1 MRERIRRWLFPG
13 LTLVFSVAVALFWVA
28 LRVNY
33 SGISKF
39 LGADTNQSFLIMNLP
54 LMVCAAAWVGV
65 GLALMGMARWPRR
78 KWHTVAALILELV
91 LALGAL
97 VVIHFGAKDY
107 LRFILVHYYR
117 SLAAAGCIGLFALVL
132 YFPVRGRARLLK
144 GIVMAAVVLI
154 AVVLGYGLR
163 RCDFSCGPV
172 VYAVE
177 DQYQIVFSTS
187 DNAVA
192 WVEIGGER
200 YYDLYAGSM
209 RSADRVHKVEVPQKI
224 LDAAGGYTV
233 CAQQMIYRGPF
244 GGYKGETIS
253 QSRDFRGADASDG
266 LTYYALSD
274 VHEAVGAAAAAC
286 GEDADFIVLI
296 GDLVSMVETEAD
308 ANLANDLAYAITG
321 GEIPVIYARGN
332 HEIKGEQAENLYK
345 YVGSRN
351 QSFAYWV
358 TLSDQVFGVVL
369 DMGEDHED
377 DWWEYYGTAQFDLY
391 RAEQTR
397 MLEELLAEGDY
408 AQYPYRMAICH
419 IPIVH
424 VNKHGYFEQT
434 KVTWTKL
441 LNEMGADISLSGH
454 EHELWPLLPG
464 QYVPGQTLTYSL
476 DYIGDAGKIE
486 GGCLT
491 DFGFPSFLVGRR
503 SLQQRGGTQK
513 NGNSQYTCLRVE
525 ADLAG
530 GTQTVR
536 YVNSNGEIL
545 TVVPPFEGC
554 SGSFQT
560 ITMEL
565 VPK

>member
-1 MRERIRRWLFPG
+1 MREKCGRWLFPG
-13 LTLVFSVAVALFWVA
+13 LTLVFSVAVSLFWVA

-65 GLALMGMARWPRR
+65 GLALLGMLRWPRMR
-78 KWHTVAALILELV
+78 WHAVTALVMEII

-107 LRFILVHYYR
+107 LRFILVHYYK
-117 SLAAAGCIGLFALVL
+117 SLAVAGGIGLFALAL

-144 GIVMAAVVLI
+144 GLLMAAVI
-154 AVVLGYGLR
+154 FGAVVLGYGLR

-187 DNAVA
+187 DNAVS

-209 RSADRVHKVEVPQKI
+209 RSADRVHKVEVPQKV
-224 LDAAGGYTV
+224 LDSARGYTV
-233 CAQQMIYRGPF
+233 CAQQMLYRGPF
-244 GGYKGETIS
+244 GGYKGDTIS
-253 QSRDFRGADASDG
+253 QSYDFRGVDASDG
-266 LTYYALSD
+266 LQYYALSD

-286 GEDADFIVLI
+286 GEDADFVVLI
-296 GDLVSMVETEAD
+296 GDLISMVETEED
-308 ANLANDLAYAITG
+308 ARLASELAHSITG

-351 QSFAYWV
+351 QGFAYWV

-397 MLEELLAEGDY
+397 MLEQLLAAGDY
-408 AQYPYRMAICH
+408 KSYPYRMAICH

-464 QYVPGQTLTYSL
+464 QYVPGQTLTYAF
-476 DYIGDAGKIE
+476 DYIGDSGKVE
-486 GGCLT
+486 GGYLT
-491 DFGFPSFLVGRR
+491 DFRFPSFLVGRR
-503 SLQQRGGTQK
+503 SLSQQGGTQK

-530 GTQTVR
+530 GIQNAR
-536 YVNSNGEIL
+536 YVNSEGQTL
-545 TVVPPFEGC
+545 TVVDPFEGRI
-554 SGSFQT
+554 GRYET
-560 ITMEL
+560 IVTEL
-565 VPK
+565 IP

>member
-1 MRERIRRWLFPG
+1 MREKCRRWLFPG
-13 LTLVFSVAVALFWVA
+13 LNLVFSVAVALFWVA

-65 GLALMGMARWPRR
+65 GLALAGMLRWPRR
-78 KWHTVAALILELV
+78 KWHAVTALVIEIV
-91 LALGAL
+91 MALGAL
-97 VVIHFGAKDY
+97 VVIYFGARDY
-107 LRFILVHYYR
+107 LRFILVHYYK
-117 SLAAAGCIGLFALVL
+117 SLAVAGCIGLFALTL
-132 YFPVRGRARLLK
+132 YFPVRGRARLGK
-144 GIVMAAVVLI
+144 GLLLAAVVLG

-187 DNAVA
+187 DNAVV

-209 RSADRVHKVEVPQKI
+209 RSADRVHKVEVPQKT
-224 LDAAGGYTV
+224 LDAAGGYTI

-253 QSRDFRGADASDG
+253 ESFDFRGVDASDG
-266 LTYYALSD
+266 LVYYALSD
-274 VHEAVGAAAAAC
+274 VHEAVEAAAAAAS
-286 GEDADFIVLI
+286 GADADFIVLI
-296 GDLVSMVETEAD
+296 GDMVSMVETEAD
-308 ANLANDLAYAITG
+308 AQLADDLAYSITG

-345 YVGSRN
+345 YVGSRD
-351 QSFAYWV
+351 QGFSYWV
-358 TLSDQVFGVVL
+358 SLGDQVFGVVL

-377 DWWEYYGTAQFDLY
+377 DWWEYYGTAQFDIY
-391 RAEQTR
+391 RGEQTR
-397 MLEELLAEGDY
+397 MLEELLEKGDY
-408 AQYPYRMAICH
+408 ARFDYRMGICH

-424 VNKHGYFEQT
+424 VNKHGYFEET
-434 KVTWTKL
+434 KHAWTKL
-441 LNEMGADISLSGH
+441 LNEMGVDISLSGH

-464 QYVPGQTLTYSL
+464 QYVPGQTLAYSV
-476 DYIGDAGKIE
+476 DYIGDSGKIE
-486 GGCLT
+486 GGYLT
-491 DFGFPSFLVGRR
+491 DFQFPSFLVGRR
-503 SLQQRGGTQK
+503 SLRQQGGTQSS
-513 NGNSQYTCLRVE
+513 GNFQYTCLRVE

-530 GTQTVR
+530 GAQKVR
-536 YVNSNGEIL
+536 YVNSEGETLI
-545 TVVPPFEGC
+545 VVDPFEGRF
-554 SGSFQT
+554 GRYET
-560 ITMEL
+560 IVTEL
-565 VPK
+565 VP

>member
-1 MRERIRRWLFPG
+1 MREKCGRWLFPG
-13 LTLVFSVAVALFWVA
+13 LTLVFSVAVSLFWVA

-65 GLALMGMARWPRR
+65 GLALLGMLRWPRR
-78 KWHTVAALILELV
+78 RWHAVTALVMEII
-91 LALGAL
+91 LALVAL

-107 LRFILVHYYR
+107 LRFILVHYYK
-117 SLAAAGCIGLFALVL
+117 SLAVAGGIGLFALAL

-144 GIVMAAVVLI
+144 GLLMAAVI
-154 AVVLGYGLR
+154 FGAVVLGYGLR

-187 DNAVA
+187 DNAVS

-209 RSADRVHKVEVPQKI
+209 RSADRVHKVEVPQKV
-224 LDAAGGYTV
+224 LDSARGYTV
-233 CAQQMIYRGPF
+233 CAQQMLYRGPF
-244 GGYKGETIS
+244 GGYKGDTIS
-253 QSRDFRGADASDG
+253 QSYDFRGVDASDG
-266 LTYYALSD
+266 LQYYALSD

-286 GEDADFIVLI
+286 GEDADFVVLI
-296 GDLVSMVETEAD
+296 GDLISMVETEED
-308 ANLANDLAYAITG
+308 ARLASELAHSITG

-351 QSFAYWV
+351 QGFAYWV

-397 MLEELLAEGDY
+397 MLEQLLAAGDY
-408 AQYPYRMAICH
+408 KSYPYRMAICH

-464 QYVPGQTLTYSL
+464 QYVPGQTLTYAF
-476 DYIGDAGKIE
+476 DYIGDSGKVE
-486 GGCLT
+486 GGYLT
-491 DFGFPSFLVGRR
+491 DFRFPSFLVGRR
-503 SLQQRGGTQK
+503 SLSQQGGTQK
-513 NGNSQYTCLRVE
+513 NGSSQYTCLRVE

-530 GTQTVR
+530 GIQNAR
-536 YVNSNGEIL
+536 YVNSEGQTL
-545 TVVPPFEGC
+545 TVVDPFEGRI
-554 SGSFQT
+554 GRYET
-560 ITMEL
+560 IVTEL
-565 VPK
+565 IP

>member
-1 MRERIRRWLFPG
+1 MRERIKRWLFPG

-39 LGADTNQSFLIMNLP
+39 LGADTNRSFLIMNLP

-65 GLALMGMARWPRR
+65 ALAIMGMLRWPLR
-78 KWHTVAALILELV
+78 KWHAVTALVMELV
-91 LALGAL
+91 LAVGAL
-97 VVIHFGAKDY
+97 VVIFFGAKDY

-117 SLAAAGCIGLFALVL
+117 SLAAAGAIGLFALAL
-132 YFPVRGRARLLK
+132 YFPVRRRARLLK
-144 GIVMAAVVLI
+144 GIVMATVVFV

-163 RCDFSCGPV
+163 RCDFSGGPV

-177 DQYQIVFSTS
+177 DQYQIVFSTL

-192 WVEIGGER
+192 WVEIGGEC

-209 RSADRVHKVEVPQKI
+209 RSADRVHKVEVPQKT

-244 GGYKGETIS
+244 GGYKGENIS
-253 QSRDFRGADASDG
+253 RSFGFRGVDASDG

-274 VHEAVGAAAAAC
+274 VHEAVDAAAAAAS
-286 GEDADFIVLI
+286 GDADFIVLI
-296 GDLVSMVETEAD
+296 GDMVSMVETEAD
-308 ANLANDLAYAITG
+308 ANLANDLAFAITG
-321 GEIPVIYARGN
+321 GGIPVIYARGN

-377 DWWEYYGTAQFDLY
+377 DWWEYYGTARFDIY
-391 RAEQTR
+391 RSEQTR
-397 MLEELLAEGDY
+397 MLEQLLAEGDY
-408 AQYPYRMAICH
+408 AKYPYRMAICH

-424 VNKHGYFEQT
+424 VNKHGYFEET
-434 KVTWTKL
+434 KGVWTKL

-464 QYVPGQTLTYSL
+464 QYVPGQTLTYAV
-476 DYIGDAGKIE
+476 DYIGDSGKIE
-486 GGCLT
+486 GGYLT
-491 DFGFPSFLVGRR
+491 DFGFPTFLVGRR
-503 SLQQRGGTQK
+503 SLTQQGGTQS
-513 NGNSQYTCLRVE
+513 GGSTQYTCLYVD
-525 ADLAG
+525 ADLMG

-536 YVNSNGEIL
+536 YVNSNGEPL
-545 TVVPPFEGC
+545 AVVPPFEGC

-560 ITMEL
+560 MTTEL
-565 VPK
+565 VP

>member
-1 MRERIRRWLFPG
+1 MREKCGRWLFPG
-13 LTLVFSVAVALFWVA
+13 LTLVFSVAVSLFWVS

-65 GLALMGMARWPRR
+65 GLALLGMLRWPRR
-78 KWHTVAALILELV
+78 RWHAVTALVMEII
-91 LALGAL
+91 LALVAL

-107 LRFILVHYYR
+107 LRFILVHYYK
-117 SLAAAGCIGLFALVL
+117 SLTVAGGIGLFSLAL

-144 GIVMAAVVLI
+144 GLLMAAVI
-154 AVVLGYGLR
+154 FGAVVLGYGLR

-187 DNAVA
+187 DNAVS

-209 RSADRVHKVEVPQKI
+209 RSADRVHKVEVPQKV
-224 LDAAGGYTV
+224 LDSARGYTV
-233 CAQQMIYRGPF
+233 CAQQMLYRGPF
-244 GGYKGETIS
+244 GGYKGDTIS
-253 QSRDFRGADASDG
+253 QSYDFRGVDASDG
-266 LTYYALSD
+266 LQYYALSD

-286 GEDADFIVLI
+286 GEDADFVVLI
-296 GDLVSMVETEAD
+296 GDLISMVETEED
-308 ANLANDLAYAITG
+308 ARLASELAHSITG

-351 QSFAYWV
+351 QGFAYWV

-397 MLEELLAEGDY
+397 MLEQLLAAGDY
-408 AQYPYRMAICH
+408 ESYPYRMAICH

-424 VNKHGYFEQT
+424 VNKHGYFAQT
-434 KVTWTKL
+434 KETWTKL
-441 LNEMGADISLSGH
+441 LNELGADISLSGH

-464 QYVPGQTLTYSL
+464 QYVPGQTLTYAF
-476 DYIGDAGKIE
+476 DYIGDSGKVE
-486 GGCLT
+486 GGYLT
-491 DFGFPSFLVGRR
+491 DFRFPSFLVGRR
-503 SLQQRGGTQK
+503 SLSQQGGTQK
-513 NGNSQYTCLRVE
+513 NGSSQYTCLRVE

-530 GTQTVR
+530 GIQNAR
-536 YVNSNGEIL
+536 YVNSEGQTL
-545 TVVPPFEGC
+545 TVVDPFEGRI
-554 SGSFQT
+554 GRYAT
-560 ITMEL
+560 VVTEL
-565 VPK
+565 IP

>member
-1 MRERIRRWLFPG
+1 MREKCGRWLFPG
-13 LTLVFSVAVALFWVA
+13 LTLVFSVAVSLFWVA

-65 GLALMGMARWPRR
+65 GLALLGMLRWPRR
-78 KWHTVAALILELV
+78 RWHAVTALVMEII

-107 LRFILVHYYR
+107 LRFILVHYYK
-117 SLAAAGCIGLFALVL
+117 SLAVAGGIGLFALAL

-144 GIVMAAVVLI
+144 GLLMAAVI
-154 AVVLGYGLR
+154 FGAVVLGYGLR

-187 DNAVA
+187 DNAVS

-209 RSADRVHKVEVPQKI
+209 RSADRVHKVEVPQKV
-224 LDAAGGYTV
+224 LDSARGYTV
-233 CAQQMIYRGPF
+233 CAQQMLYRGPF
-244 GGYKGETIS
+244 GGYKGDTIS
-253 QSRDFRGADASDG
+253 QSYDFRGVDASDG
-266 LTYYALSD
+266 LQYYALSD

-286 GEDADFIVLI
+286 GEDADFVVLI
-296 GDLVSMVETEAD
+296 GDLISMVETEED
-308 ANLANDLAYAITG
+308 ARLASELAHSITG

-351 QSFAYWV
+351 QGFAYWV

-377 DWWEYYGTAQFDLY
+377 DWWEYYGTARFDLY
-391 RAEQTR
+391 RQEQTR
-397 MLEELLAEGDY
+397 MLEQLLAAGDY
-408 AQYPYRMAICH
+408 ESYPYRMAICH

-424 VNKHGYFEQT
+424 VNKHGYFAQT
-434 KVTWTKL
+434 KETWTKL
-441 LNEMGADISLSGH
+441 LNELGADISLSGH

-464 QYVPGQTLTYSL
+464 QYVPGQTLTYAF
-476 DYIGDAGKIE
+476 DYIGDSGKVE
-486 GGCLT
+486 GGYLT
-491 DFGFPSFLVGRR
+491 DFRFPSFLVGRR
-503 SLQQRGGTQK
+503 SLSQQGGTQK
-513 NGNSQYTCLRVE
+513 NESSQYTCLRVE

-530 GTQTVR
+530 GIQNAR
-536 YVNSNGEIL
+536 YVNSEGQTL
-545 TVVPPFEGC
+545 TVVDPFEGRI
-554 SGSFQT
+554 GRYET
-560 ITMEL
+560 IVTEL
-565 VPK
+565 IP

>member
-1 MRERIRRWLFPG
+1 MREKCRRWLFPG
-13 LTLVFSVAVALFWVA
+13 LTLVFSVAVSLFWVA

-39 LGADTNQSFLIMNLP
+39 LGADTNRSFLIMNLP

-65 GLALMGMARWPRR
+65 GLALLGMLRWPRR
-78 KWHTVAALILELV
+78 RWHAVTALVMEII
-91 LALGAL
+91 LALVAL

-107 LRFILVHYYR
+107 LRFILVHYYK
-117 SLAAAGCIGLFALVL
+117 SLAVAGGIGLFALAL

-144 GIVMAAVVLI
+144 GLLMAAVI
-154 AVVLGYGLR
+154 FGAVVLGYGLR

-187 DNAVA
+187 DNAVS

-209 RSADRVHKVEVPQKI
+209 RSADRVHKVEVPQKV
-224 LDAAGGYTV
+224 LDSARGYTV
-233 CAQQMIYRGPF
+233 CAQQMLYRGPF
-244 GGYKGETIS
+244 GGYKGDTIS
-253 QSRDFRGADASDG
+253 QSYDFRGVDASDG
-266 LTYYALSD
+266 LQYYALSD

-286 GEDADFIVLI
+286 GEDADFVVLI
-296 GDLVSMVETEAD
+296 GDLISMVETEED
-308 ANLANDLAYAITG
+308 ARLASELAHSITG

-351 QSFAYWV
+351 QGFAYWV

-397 MLEELLAEGDY
+397 MLEQLLAAGDY
-408 AQYPYRMAICH
+408 ESYPYRMAICH

-424 VNKHGYFEQT
+424 VNKHGYFAQT
-434 KVTWTKL
+434 KETWTKL

-464 QYVPGQTLTYSL
+464 QYVPGQTLTYAF
-476 DYIGDAGKIE
+476 DYIGDSGKVE
-486 GGCLT
+486 GGYLT
-491 DFGFPSFLVGRR
+491 DFRFPSFLVGRR
-503 SLQQRGGTQK
+503 SLSQQGGTQK
-513 NGNSQYTCLRVE
+513 NGSSQYTCLRVE

-530 GTQTVR
+530 GIQNAR
-536 YVNSNGEIL
+536 YVNSEGQTL
-545 TVVPPFEGC
+545 TVVDPFEGRI
-554 SGSFQT
+554 GRYET
-560 ITMEL
+560 IVTEL
-565 VPK
+565 IP

>member
-1 MRERIRRWLFPG
+1 MREKCGRWLFPG
-13 LTLVFSVAVALFWVA
+13 LTLVFSVAVSLFWVA

-65 GLALMGMARWPRR
+65 GLALLGMLRWPRMR
-78 KWHTVAALILELV
+78 WHAVTALVMEII

-107 LRFILVHYYR
+107 LRFILVHYYK
-117 SLAAAGCIGLFALVL
+117 SLAVAGGIGLFALAL

-144 GIVMAAVVLI
+144 GLLMAAVI
-154 AVVLGYGLR
+154 FGAVVLGYGLR

-187 DNAVA
+187 DNAVS

-209 RSADRVHKVEVPQKI
+209 RSADRVHKVEVPQKV
-224 LDAAGGYTV
+224 LDSARGYTV
-233 CAQQMIYRGPF
+233 CAQQMLYRGPF
-244 GGYKGETIS
+244 GGYKGDTIS
-253 QSRDFRGADASDG
+253 QSYDFRGVDASDG
-266 LTYYALSD
+266 LQYYALSD

-286 GEDADFIVLI
+286 GEDADFVVLI
-296 GDLVSMVETEAD
+296 GDLISMVETEED
-308 ANLANDLAYAITG
+308 ARLASELAHSITG

-351 QSFAYWV
+351 QGFAYWV

-397 MLEELLAEGDY
+397 MLEQLLEAGDY
-408 AQYPYRMAICH
+408 ESYPYRMAICH

-464 QYVPGQTLTYSL
+464 QYVPGQTLTYAF
-476 DYIGDAGKIE
+476 DYIGDSGKVE
-486 GGCLT
+486 GGYLT
-491 DFGFPSFLVGRR
+491 DFRFPSFLVGRR
-503 SLQQRGGTQK
+503 SLSQQGGTQK
-513 NGNSQYTCLRVE
+513 NGSSQYTCLRVE

-530 GTQTVR
+530 GIQNAR
-536 YVNSNGEIL
+536 YVNSEGQTL
-545 TVVPPFEGC
+545 TVVDPFEGRI
-554 SGSFQT
+554 GRYET
-560 ITMEL
+560 IVTEL
-565 VPK
+565 IP

>member
-1 MRERIRRWLFPG
+1 MREKCGRWLFPG
-13 LTLVFSVAVALFWVA
+13 LTLVFSVAVSLFWVA

-65 GLALMGMARWPRR
+65 GLALLGMLRWPRR
-78 KWHTVAALILELV
+78 RWHAVTALVMEII

-107 LRFILVHYYR
+107 LRFILVHYYK
-117 SLAAAGCIGLFALVL
+117 SLAVAGGIGLFALAL

-144 GIVMAAVVLI
+144 GLLMTAVI
-154 AVVLGYGLR
+154 FGAVVLGYGLR

-187 DNAVA
+187 DNAVS

-209 RSADRVHKVEVPQKI
+209 RSADRVHKVEVPQKV
-224 LDAAGGYTV
+224 LDSARGYTV
-233 CAQQMIYRGPF
+233 CAQQMLYRGPF
-244 GGYKGETIS
+244 GGYKGDTIS
-253 QSRDFRGADASDG
+253 QSYDFRGVDASDG
-266 LTYYALSD
+266 LQYYALSD

-286 GEDADFIVLI
+286 GEDADFVVLI
-296 GDLVSMVETEAD
+296 GDLISMVETEED
-308 ANLANDLAYAITG
+308 ARLASELAHSITG

-351 QSFAYWV
+351 QGFAYWV

-397 MLEELLAEGDY
+397 MLEQLLEAGDY
-408 AQYPYRMAICH
+408 ESYPYRMAICH

-424 VNKHGYFEQT
+424 VNKHGYFAQT
-434 KVTWTKL
+434 KETWTKL
-441 LNEMGADISLSGH
+441 LNELGADISLSGH

-464 QYVPGQTLTYSL
+464 QYVPGQTLTYAF
-476 DYIGDAGKIE
+476 DYIGDSGKVE
-486 GGCLT
+486 GGYLT
-491 DFGFPSFLVGRR
+491 DFRFPSFLVGRR
-503 SLQQRGGTQK
+503 SLSQQGGTQK
-513 NGNSQYTCLRVE
+513 NGSSQYTCLRVE

-530 GTQTVR
+530 GIQNAR
-536 YVNSNGEIL
+536 YVNSEGQTL
-545 TVVPPFEGC
+545 TVVDPFEGRI
-554 SGSFQT
+554 GRYET
-560 ITMEL
+560 IVTEL
-565 VPK
+565 IP

>member
-1 MRERIRRWLFPG
+1 MREKCGRWLFPG
-13 LTLVFSVAVALFWVA
+13 LTLVFSVAVSLFWVA

-65 GLALMGMARWPRR
+65 GLALLGMLRWPRMR
-78 KWHTVAALILELV
+78 WHAVTALVMEII

-107 LRFILVHYYR
+107 LRFILVHYYK
-117 SLAAAGCIGLFALVL
+117 SLAVAGGIGLFALAL

-144 GIVMAAVVLI
+144 GLLMASVI
-154 AVVLGYGLR
+154 FGAVVLGYGLR

-187 DNAVA
+187 DNAVS

-209 RSADRVHKVEVPQKI
+209 RSADRVHKVEVPQKV
-224 LDAAGGYTV
+224 LDSARGYTV
-233 CAQQMIYRGPF
+233 CAQQMLYRGPF
-244 GGYKGETIS
+244 GGYKGDTIS
-253 QSRDFRGADASDG
+253 QSYDFRGVDASDG
-266 LTYYALSD
+266 LQYYALSD

-286 GEDADFIVLI
+286 GEDADFVVLI
-296 GDLVSMVETEAD
+296 GDLISMVETEED
-308 ANLANDLAYAITG
+308 ARLASELAHSITG

-351 QSFAYWV
+351 QGFAYWV

-397 MLEELLAEGDY
+397 MLEQLLAAGDY
-408 AQYPYRMAICH
+408 KSYPYRMAICH

-464 QYVPGQTLTYSL
+464 QYVPGQTLTYAF
-476 DYIGDAGKIE
+476 DYIGDSGKVE
-486 GGCLT
+486 GGYLT
-491 DFGFPSFLVGRR
+491 DFRFPSFLVGRR
-503 SLQQRGGTQK
+503 SLSQQGGTQK
-513 NGNSQYTCLRVE
+513 NGSSQYTCLRVE

-530 GTQTVR
+530 GIQNAR
-536 YVNSNGEIL
+536 
-545 TVVPPFEGC
+545 
-554 SGSFQT
+554 
-560 ITMEL
+560 
-565 VPK
+565 

>member
-1 MRERIRRWLFPG
+1 MREKCGRWLFPG

-65 GLALMGMARWPRR
+65 GLALLGMLRWPRR
-78 KWHTVAALILELV
+78 RWHAVTALVMEII

-107 LRFILVHYYR
+107 LRFILVHYYK
-117 SLAAAGCIGLFALVL
+117 SLAVAGGIGLFALAL

-144 GIVMAAVVLI
+144 GLLMAAVI
-154 AVVLGYGLR
+154 FGAVVLGYGLR

-187 DNAVA
+187 DNAVS

-209 RSADRVHKVEVPQKI
+209 RSADRVHKVEVPQKV
-224 LDAAGGYTV
+224 LDSARGYTV
-233 CAQQMIYRGPF
+233 CAQQMLYRGPF
-244 GGYKGETIS
+244 GGYKGDTIS
-253 QSRDFRGADASDG
+253 QSYDFRGVDASDG
-266 LTYYALSD
+266 LQYYALSD

-286 GEDADFIVLI
+286 GEDADFVVLI
-296 GDLVSMVETEAD
+296 GDLISMVETEED
-308 ANLANDLAYAITG
+308 ARLASELAHSITG

-351 QSFAYWV
+351 QGFAYWV

-397 MLEELLAEGDY
+397 MLEQLLAAGDY
-408 AQYPYRMAICH
+408 KSYPYRMAICH

-434 KVTWTKL
+434 QVTWTKL

-464 QYVPGQTLTYSL
+464 QYVPGQTLTYAF
-476 DYIGDAGKIE
+476 DYIGDSGKVE
-486 GGCLT
+486 GGYLT
-491 DFGFPSFLVGRR
+491 DFRFPSFLVGRR
-503 SLQQRGGTQK
+503 SLSQQGGTQK
-513 NGNSQYTCLRVE
+513 NGSSQYTCLRVE

-530 GTQTVR
+530 GIQNAR
-536 YVNSNGEIL
+536 YVNSEGQTL
-545 TVVPPFEGC
+545 TVVDPFEGRI
-554 SGSFQT
+554 GRYET
-560 ITMEL
+560 IVTEL
-565 VPK
+565 IP

>member
-1 MRERIRRWLFPG
+1 MREKCRRWLFPG
-13 LTLVFSVAVALFWVA
+13 LTLVFSVAVSLFWVA

-65 GLALMGMARWPRR
+65 GLALLGMLRWPRR
-78 KWHTVAALILELV
+78 RWHAVTALVMEII

-107 LRFILVHYYR
+107 LRFILVHYYK
-117 SLAAAGCIGLFALVL
+117 SLAVAGGVGLFALAL

-144 GIVMAAVVLI
+144 GLLMAAVI
-154 AVVLGYGLR
+154 FGAVVLGYGLR

-187 DNAVA
+187 DNAVS

-209 RSADRVHKVEVPQKI
+209 RSADRVHKVEVPQKV
-224 LDAAGGYTV
+224 LDSARGYTV
-233 CAQQMIYRGPF
+233 CAQQMLYRGPF
-244 GGYKGETIS
+244 GGYKGDTIS
-253 QSRDFRGADASDG
+253 QSYDFRGVDASDG
-266 LTYYALSD
+266 LQYYALSD

-286 GEDADFIVLI
+286 GEDADFVVLI
-296 GDLVSMVETEAD
+296 GDLISMVETEED
-308 ANLANDLAYAITG
+308 ARLASELAHSITG

-351 QSFAYWV
+351 QGFAYWV

-377 DWWEYYGTAQFDLY
+377 DWWEYYGTARFDLY
-391 RAEQTR
+391 RQEQTR
-397 MLEELLAEGDY
+397 MLEQLLAAGDY
-408 AQYPYRMAICH
+408 ESYPYRMAICH

-424 VNKHGYFEQT
+424 VNKHGYFAQT
-434 KVTWTKL
+434 KETWTKL

-464 QYVPGQTLTYSL
+464 QYVPGQTLTYAF
-476 DYIGDAGKIE
+476 DYIGDSGKVE
-486 GGCLT
+486 GGYLT
-491 DFGFPSFLVGRR
+491 DFRFPSFLVGRR
-503 SLQQRGGTQK
+503 SLSQQGGTQK
-513 NGNSQYTCLRVE
+513 NGSSQYTCLRVE

-530 GTQTVR
+530 GIQNAR
-536 YVNSNGEIL
+536 YVNSEGQTL
-545 TVVPPFEGC
+545 TVVDPFEGRI
-554 SGSFQT
+554 GRYET
-560 ITMEL
+560 IVTEL
-565 VPK
+565 IP

>member
-1 MRERIRRWLFPG
+1 MREKCRRWLFPG
-13 LTLVFSVAVALFWVA
+13 LTLVFSVAVSLFWVA

-65 GLALMGMARWPRR
+65 GLALLGMLRWPRR
-78 KWHTVAALILELV
+78 RWHAVTALVMEII

-107 LRFILVHYYR
+107 LRFILVHYYK
-117 SLAAAGCIGLFALVL
+117 SLAVAGGIGLFALAL

-144 GIVMAAVVLI
+144 GLLMAAVI
-154 AVVLGYGLR
+154 FGAVVLGYGLR

-187 DNAVA
+187 DNAVS

-209 RSADRVHKVEVPQKI
+209 RSADRVHKVEVPQKV
-224 LDAAGGYTV
+224 LDSARGYTV
-233 CAQQMIYRGPF
+233 CAQQMLYRGPF
-244 GGYKGETIS
+244 GGYKGDTIS
-253 QSRDFRGADASDG
+253 QSYDFRGVDASDG
-266 LTYYALSD
+266 LQYYALSD
-274 VHEAVGAAAAAC
+274 VHEAVGGAAAAC
-286 GEDADFIVLI
+286 GEDADFVVLI
-296 GDLVSMVETEAD
+296 GDLISMVETEAD
-308 ANLANDLAYAITG
+308 ARLASELAHSITG

-351 QSFAYWV
+351 QGFAYWV

-397 MLEELLAEGDY
+397 MLEQLLEAGDY
-408 AQYPYRMAICH
+408 KSYPYRMAICH

-424 VNKHGYFEQT
+424 VNKHGYFAQT
-434 KVTWTKL
+434 KETWTKL
-441 LNEMGADISLSGH
+441 LNELGADISLSGH

-464 QYVPGQTLTYSL
+464 QYVPGQTLTYAF
-476 DYIGDAGKIE
+476 DYIGDSGKVE
-486 GGCLT
+486 GGYLT
-491 DFGFPSFLVGRR
+491 DFRFPSFLVGRR
-503 SLQQRGGTQK
+503 SLSQQGGTQK

-530 GTQTVR
+530 GIQNAR
-536 YVNSNGEIL
+536 YVNSEGQTL
-545 TVVPPFEGC
+545 TVVDPFEGRI
-554 SGSFQT
+554 GRYET
-560 ITMEL
+560 IVTEL
-565 VPK
+565 IP

>member
-1 MRERIRRWLFPG
+1 MREKCGRWLFPG
-13 LTLVFSVAVALFWVA
+13 LTLVFSVAVSLFWVA

-65 GLALMGMARWPRR
+65 GLALLGMLRWPRR
-78 KWHTVAALILELV
+78 RWHAVTALVMEII

-107 LRFILVHYYR
+107 LRFILVHYYK
-117 SLAAAGCIGLFALVL
+117 SLAVAGGIGLFALAL

-144 GIVMAAVVLI
+144 GLLMAAVI
-154 AVVLGYGLR
+154 FGAVVLGYGLR

-209 RSADRVHKVEVPQKI
+209 RSADRVHKVEVPQKV
-224 LDAAGGYTV
+224 LDSARGYTV
-233 CAQQMIYRGPF
+233 CAQQMLYRGPF
-244 GGYKGETIS
+244 GGYRGDTIS
-253 QSRDFRGADASDG
+253 QSYDFRGVDASDG
-266 LTYYALSD
+266 LQYYALSD

-286 GEDADFIVLI
+286 GEDADFVVLI
-296 GDLVSMVETEAD
+296 GDLISMVETEED
-308 ANLANDLAYAITG
+308 ARLASELAHSITG

-351 QSFAYWV
+351 QGFAYWV

-397 MLEELLAEGDY
+397 MLEQLLAAGDY
-408 AQYPYRMAICH
+408 ESYPYRMAICH

-424 VNKHGYFEQT
+424 VNKHGYFAQT
-434 KVTWTKL
+434 KETWTKL
-441 LNEMGADISLSGH
+441 LNELGADISLSGH

-464 QYVPGQTLTYSL
+464 QYVPGQTLTYAF
-476 DYIGDAGKIE
+476 DYIGDSGKVE
-486 GGCLT
+486 GGYLT
-491 DFGFPSFLVGRR
+491 DFRFPSFLVGRR
-503 SLQQRGGTQK
+503 SLSQQGGTQK
-513 NGNSQYTCLRVE
+513 NGSSQYTCLRVE

-530 GTQTVR
+530 GIQNAR
-536 YVNSNGEIL
+536 YVNSEGQTL
-545 TVVPPFEGC
+545 TVVDPFEGRI
-554 SGSFQT
+554 GRYET
-560 ITMEL
+560 IVTEL
-565 VPK
+565 IP

>member
-1 MRERIRRWLFPG
+1 MREKCGRWLFPG
-13 LTLVFSVAVALFWVA
+13 LTLVFSVAVSLFWVA

-65 GLALMGMARWPRR
+65 GLALLGMLRWPRR
-78 KWHTVAALILELV
+78 RWHAVTALVMEII

-107 LRFILVHYYR
+107 LRFILVHYYK
-117 SLAAAGCIGLFALVL
+117 SLTVAGGIGLFALAL
-132 YFPVRGRARLLK
+132 YFPMRGRARLLK
-144 GIVMAAVVLI
+144 GLLMAAVI
-154 AVVLGYGLR
+154 FGAVVLGYGLR

-187 DNAVA
+187 DNAVS

-209 RSADRVHKVEVPQKI
+209 RSADRVHKVEVPQKV
-224 LDAAGGYTV
+224 LDSARGYTV
-233 CAQQMIYRGPF
+233 CAQQMLYRGPF
-244 GGYKGETIS
+244 GGYKGDTIS
-253 QSRDFRGADASDG
+253 QSYDFRGVYASDG
-266 LTYYALSD
+266 LQYYALSD

-286 GEDADFIVLI
+286 GEDADFVVLI
-296 GDLVSMVETEAD
+296 GDLISMVETEAD
-308 ANLANDLAYAITG
+308 ARLASELAHSITG

-351 QSFAYWV
+351 QGFAYWV

-397 MLEELLAEGDY
+397 MLEQLLAAGDY
-408 AQYPYRMAICH
+408 ESYPYRMAICH

-424 VNKHGYFEQT
+424 VNKHGYFAQT
-434 KVTWTKL
+434 KETWTKL
-441 LNEMGADISLSGH
+441 LNELGADISLSGH

-464 QYVPGQTLTYSL
+464 QYVPGQTLTYAF
-476 DYIGDAGKIE
+476 DYIGDSGKVE
-486 GGCLT
+486 GGYLT
-491 DFGFPSFLVGRR
+491 DFRFPSFLVGRR
-503 SLQQRGGTQK
+503 SLSQQGGTQK
-513 NGNSQYTCLRVE
+513 NGSSQYTCLRVE

-530 GTQTVR
+530 GIQNAR
-536 YVNSNGEIL
+536 YVNSEGQTL
-545 TVVPPFEGC
+545 TVVDPFEGRI
-554 SGSFQT
+554 GRYET
-560 ITMEL
+560 IVTEL
-565 VPK
+565 IP

>member
-1 MRERIRRWLFPG
+1 MRERIKRWLFPG

-65 GLALMGMARWPRR
+65 ALAIMGMLRWPLR
-78 KWHTVAALILELV
+78 KWHAVTALVMELV
-91 LALGAL
+91 LAVGAL
-97 VVIHFGAKDY
+97 VVIFFGAKDY

-117 SLAAAGCIGLFALVL
+117 SLAAAGAIGLFALAL
-132 YFPVRGRARLLK
+132 YFPVRRRARLLK
-144 GIVMAAVVLI
+144 GIVMAAVVFV

-163 RCDFSCGPV
+163 RCDFSGGPV

-192 WVEIGGER
+192 WVEIGGEC

-209 RSADRVHKVEVPQKI
+209 RSADRVHKVEVPQKT

-253 QSRDFRGADASDG
+253 RSFDFRGVDASDG

-274 VHEAVGAAAAAC
+274 VHEAVDAAAAAAS
-286 GEDADFIVLI
+286 GDADFIVLI
-296 GDLVSMVETEAD
+296 GDMVSMVETEAD
-308 ANLANDLAYAITG
+308 ANLANDLAFAITG
-321 GEIPVIYARGN
+321 GGIPVIYARGN

-377 DWWEYYGTAQFDLY
+377 DWWEYYGTARFDIY

-397 MLEELLAEGDY
+397 MLEQLLAEGDY
-408 AQYPYRMAICH
+408 AKYPYRMAICH

-424 VNKHGYFEQT
+424 VNRHGYFEET
-434 KVTWTKL
+434 KGVWTKL

-464 QYVPGQTLTYSL
+464 QYVPGQTLTYAF
-476 DYIGDAGKIE
+476 DYIGVSGKIE
-486 GGCLT
+486 GGYLT
-491 DFGFPSFLVGRR
+491 DFGFPTFLVGRR
-503 SLQQRGGTQK
+503 SLTQQGGTQSSGSTQYTCLYVDADLMGGTQK
-513 NGNSQYTCLRVE
+513 
-525 ADLAG
+525 
-530 GTQTVR
+530 VR
-536 YVNSNGEIL
+536 YVNSNGETL

-560 ITMEL
+560 MTMEL
-565 VPK
+565 VP

>member
-1 MRERIRRWLFPG
+1 MREKCGRWLFPG
-13 LTLVFSVAVALFWVA
+13 LTLVFSVAVSLFWVA

-65 GLALMGMARWPRR
+65 GLALLGMLRWPRR
-78 KWHTVAALILELV
+78 RWHAVTALVMEII

-107 LRFILVHYYR
+107 LRFILVHYYK
-117 SLAAAGCIGLFALVL
+117 SLAVAGGIGLFALAL

-144 GIVMAAVVLI
+144 GLLMAAVI
-154 AVVLGYGLR
+154 FGAVVLGYGLR

-187 DNAVA
+187 DNAVS

-209 RSADRVHKVEVPQKI
+209 RSADRVHKVEVPQKV
-224 LDAAGGYTV
+224 LDSARGYTV
-233 CAQQMIYRGPF
+233 CAQQMLYRGPF
-244 GGYKGETIS
+244 GGYKGDTIS
-253 QSRDFRGADASDG
+253 QSYDFRGVDASDG
-266 LTYYALSD
+266 LQYYALSD

-286 GEDADFIVLI
+286 GEDADFVVLI
-296 GDLVSMVETEAD
+296 GDLISMVETEED
-308 ANLANDLAYAITG
+308 ARLASELAHSITG

-351 QSFAYWV
+351 QGFAYWV

-377 DWWEYYGTAQFDLY
+377 DWWEYYGTARFDLY
-391 RAEQTR
+391 RQEQTR
-397 MLEELLAEGDY
+397 MLEQLLAAGDY
-408 AQYPYRMAICH
+408 ESYPYRMAICH

-424 VNKHGYFEQT
+424 VNKHGYFAQT
-434 KVTWTKL
+434 KETWTKL
-441 LNEMGADISLSGH
+441 LNELGADISLSGH

-464 QYVPGQTLTYSL
+464 QYVPGQTLTYAF
-476 DYIGDAGKIE
+476 DYIGDSGKVE
-486 GGCLT
+486 GGYLT
-491 DFGFPSFLVGRR
+491 DFRFPSFLVGRR
-503 SLQQRGGTQK
+503 SLGQQGGTQK
-513 NGNSQYTCLRVE
+513 NGSSQYTCLRVE

-530 GTQTVR
+530 GIQNAR
-536 YVNSNGEIL
+536 YVNSEGQTL
-545 TVVPPFEGC
+545 TVVDPFEGRI
-554 SGSFQT
+554 GRYET
-560 ITMEL
+560 IVTEL
-565 VPK
+565 IP

>member
-1 MRERIRRWLFPG
+1 MREKCGRWLFPG
-13 LTLVFSVAVALFWVA
+13 LTLVFSVAVSLFWVA

-65 GLALMGMARWPRR
+65 GLALLGMLRWPRR
-78 KWHTVAALILELV
+78 RWHAVTALVMEII

-107 LRFILVHYYR
+107 LRFILVHYYK
-117 SLAAAGCIGLFALVL
+117 SLAVAGGVGLFALAL

-144 GIVMAAVVLI
+144 GLLMAAVI
-154 AVVLGYGLR
+154 FGAVVLGYGLR

-187 DNAVA
+187 DNAVS

-209 RSADRVHKVEVPQKI
+209 RSADRVHKVEVPQKV
-224 LDAAGGYTV
+224 LDSARGYTV
-233 CAQQMIYRGPF
+233 CAQQMLYRGPF
-244 GGYKGETIS
+244 GGYKGDTIS
-253 QSRDFRGADASDG
+253 QSYDFRGVDASDG
-266 LTYYALSD
+266 LQYYALSD

-286 GEDADFIVLI
+286 GEDADFVVLI
-296 GDLVSMVETEAD
+296 GDLISMVETEED
-308 ANLANDLAYAITG
+308 ARLASELAHSITG

-351 QSFAYWV
+351 QGFAYWV

-377 DWWEYYGTAQFDLY
+377 DWWEYYGTARFDLY
-391 RAEQTR
+391 RQEQTR
-397 MLEELLAEGDY
+397 MLEQLLAAGDY
-408 AQYPYRMAICH
+408 ESYPYRMAICH

-424 VNKHGYFEQT
+424 VNKHGYFAQT
-434 KVTWTKL
+434 KETWTKL
-441 LNEMGADISLSGH
+441 LNELGADISLSGH

-464 QYVPGQTLTYSL
+464 QYVPGQTLTYAF
-476 DYIGDAGKIE
+476 DYIGDSGKVE
-486 GGCLT
+486 GGYLT
-491 DFGFPSFLVGRR
+491 DFRFPSFLVGRR
-503 SLQQRGGTQK
+503 SLSQQGGTQK
-513 NGNSQYTCLRVE
+513 NESSQYTCLRVE

-530 GTQTVR
+530 GIQNAR
-536 YVNSNGEIL
+536 YVNSEGQTL
-545 TVVPPFEGC
+545 TVVDPFEGRI
-554 SGSFQT
+554 GRYET
-560 ITMEL
+560 IVTEL
-565 VPK
+565 IP

>member
-1 MRERIRRWLFPG
+1 MREKCGRWLFPG
-13 LTLVFSVAVALFWVA
+13 LTLVFSVAVSLFWVA

-65 GLALMGMARWPRR
+65 GLALLGMLRWPRMR
-78 KWHTVAALILELV
+78 WHAVTALVMEII

-107 LRFILVHYYR
+107 LRFILVHYYK
-117 SLAAAGCIGLFALVL
+117 SLAVAGGIGLFALAL

-144 GIVMAAVVLI
+144 GLLMAAVI
-154 AVVLGYGLR
+154 FGAVVLGYGLR

-187 DNAVA
+187 DNAVS

-209 RSADRVHKVEVPQKI
+209 RSADRVHKVEVPQKV
-224 LDAAGGYTV
+224 LDSARGYTV
-233 CAQQMIYRGPF
+233 CAQQMLYRGPF
-244 GGYKGETIS
+244 GGYKGDTIS
-253 QSRDFRGADASDG
+253 QSYDFRGVDASDG
-266 LTYYALSD
+266 LQYYALSD

-286 GEDADFIVLI
+286 GEDADFVVLI
-296 GDLVSMVETEAD
+296 GDLISMVETEAD
-308 ANLANDLAYAITG
+308 ARLASELAHSITG

-351 QSFAYWV
+351 QGFAYWV

-397 MLEELLAEGDY
+397 MLEQLLAAGDY
-408 AQYPYRMAICH
+408 ESYPYRMAICH

-424 VNKHGYFEQT
+424 VNKHGYFAQT
-434 KVTWTKL
+434 KETWTKL
-441 LNEMGADISLSGH
+441 LNELGADISLSGH

-464 QYVPGQTLTYSL
+464 QYVPGQTLTYAF
-476 DYIGDAGKIE
+476 DYIGDSGKVE
-486 GGCLT
+486 GGYLT
-491 DFGFPSFLVGRR
+491 DFRFPSFLVGRR
-503 SLQQRGGTQK
+503 SLSQQGGTQK
-513 NGNSQYTCLRVE
+513 NGSSQYTCLRVE

-530 GTQTVR
+530 GIQNAR
-536 YVNSNGEIL
+536 YVNSEGQTL
-545 TVVPPFEGC
+545 TVVDPFEGRI
-554 SGSFQT
+554 GRYET
-560 ITMEL
+560 IVTEL
-565 VPK
+565 IP

>member
-1 MRERIRRWLFPG
+1 MREKCRRWLFPG
-13 LTLVFSVAVALFWVA
+13 LTLVFSVAVSLFWVA

-65 GLALMGMARWPRR
+65 GLALLGMLRWPRR
-78 KWHTVAALILELV
+78 RWHAVTALVMEII

-107 LRFILVHYYR
+107 LRFILVHYYK
-117 SLAAAGCIGLFALVL
+117 SLAVAGGIGLFALAL

-144 GIVMAAVVLI
+144 GLLMAAVI
-154 AVVLGYGLR
+154 FGAVVLGYGLR

-187 DNAVA
+187 DNAVS

-209 RSADRVHKVEVPQKI
+209 RSADRVHKVEVPQKV
-224 LDAAGGYTV
+224 LDSARGYTV
-233 CAQQMIYRGPF
+233 CAQQMLYRGPF
-244 GGYKGETIS
+244 GGYKGDTIS
-253 QSRDFRGADASDG
+253 QSYDFRGVDASDG
-266 LTYYALSD
+266 LQYYALSD

-286 GEDADFIVLI
+286 GEDADFVVLI
-296 GDLVSMVETEAD
+296 GDLISMVETEAD
-308 ANLANDLAYAITG
+308 ARLASELAHSITG

-351 QSFAYWV
+351 QGFAYWV

-397 MLEELLAEGDY
+397 MLEQLLAAGDY
-408 AQYPYRMAICH
+408 ESYPYRMAICH

-424 VNKHGYFEQT
+424 VNKHGYFAQT
-434 KVTWTKL
+434 KESWTKL
-441 LNEMGADISLSGH
+441 LNELGADISLSGH

-464 QYVPGQTLTYSL
+464 QYVPGQTLTYAF
-476 DYIGDAGKIE
+476 DYIGDSGKVE
-486 GGCLT
+486 GGYLT
-491 DFGFPSFLVGRR
+491 DFRFPSFLVGRR
-503 SLQQRGGTQK
+503 SLSQQGGTQK
-513 NGNSQYTCLRVE
+513 NGSSQYTCLRVE

-530 GTQTVR
+530 GIQNAR
-536 YVNSNGEIL
+536 YVNSEGQTL
-545 TVVPPFEGC
+545 TVVDPFEGRI
-554 SGSFQT
+554 GRYET
-560 ITMEL
+560 IVTEL
-565 VPK
+565 IP

>member
-1 MRERIRRWLFPG
+1 MREKCGRWLFPG
-13 LTLVFSVAVALFWVA
+13 LTLVFSVAVSLFWVA

-65 GLALMGMARWPRR
+65 GLALLGMLRWPRR
-78 KWHTVAALILELV
+78 RWHAVTALVMEII
-91 LALGAL
+91 LALVAL

-107 LRFILVHYYR
+107 LRFILVHYYK
-117 SLAAAGCIGLFALVL
+117 SLAVAGGIGLFALAL

-144 GIVMAAVVLI
+144 GLLMAAVI
-154 AVVLGYGLR
+154 FGAVVLGYGLR

-187 DNAVA
+187 DNAVS

-209 RSADRVHKVEVPQKI
+209 RSADRVHKVEVPQRV
-224 LDAAGGYTV
+224 LDSARGYTV
-233 CAQQMIYRGPF
+233 CAQQMLYRGPF
-244 GGYKGETIS
+244 GGYKGDTIS
-253 QSRDFRGADASDG
+253 QSYDFRGVDASDG
-266 LTYYALSD
+266 LQYYALSD

-286 GEDADFIVLI
+286 GEDADFVVLI
-296 GDLVSMVETEAD
+296 GDLISMVETEAD
-308 ANLANDLAYAITG
+308 ARLASELAHSITG

-351 QSFAYWV
+351 QGFAYWV

-377 DWWEYYGTAQFDLY
+377 DWWEYYGTARFDLY
-391 RAEQTR
+391 RQEQTR
-397 MLEELLAEGDY
+397 MLEQLLAAGDY
-408 AQYPYRMAICH
+408 ESYPYRMAICH

-424 VNKHGYFEQT
+424 VNKHGYFAQT
-434 KVTWTKL
+434 KETWTKL
-441 LNEMGADISLSGH
+441 LNELGADISLSGH

-464 QYVPGQTLTYSL
+464 QYVPGQTLTYAF
-476 DYIGDAGKIE
+476 DYIGDSGKVE
-486 GGCLT
+486 GGYLT
-491 DFGFPSFLVGRR
+491 DFRFPSFLVGRR
-503 SLQQRGGTQK
+503 SLSQQGGTQK
-513 NGNSQYTCLRVE
+513 NESSQYTCLRVE

-530 GTQTVR
+530 GIQNAR
-536 YVNSNGEIL
+536 YVNSEGQTL
-545 TVVPPFEGC
+545 TVVDPFEGRI
-554 SGSFQT
+554 GRYET
-560 ITMEL
+560 IVTEL
-565 VPK
+565 IP

>member
-1 MRERIRRWLFPG
+1 MREKCRRWLFPG
-13 LTLVFSVAVALFWVA
+13 LTLVLSVAVSLFWVA

-65 GLALMGMARWPRR
+65 GLALLGMLRWPRR
-78 KWHTVAALILELV
+78 RWHAVTALVMEII

-107 LRFILVHYYR
+107 LRFILVHYYK
-117 SLAAAGCIGLFALVL
+117 SLAVAGGIGLFALAL

-144 GIVMAAVVLI
+144 GLLMAAVI
-154 AVVLGYGLR
+154 FGAVVLGYGLR

-187 DNAVA
+187 DNAVS

-209 RSADRVHKVEVPQKI
+209 RSADRVHKVEVPQKV
-224 LDAAGGYTV
+224 LDSARGYTI
-233 CAQQMIYRGPF
+233 CAQQMLYRGPF
-244 GGYKGETIS
+244 GGYKGDTIS
-253 QSRDFRGADASDG
+253 QSYDFRGVDASDG
-266 LTYYALSD
+266 LQYYALSD

-286 GEDADFIVLI
+286 GEDADFVVLI
-296 GDLVSMVETEAD
+296 GDLISMVETEED
-308 ANLANDLAYAITG
+308 ARLASELAHSITG

-351 QSFAYWV
+351 QGFAYWV

-397 MLEELLAEGDY
+397 MLEELLAAGDY
-408 AQYPYRMAICH
+408 KSYPYRMAICH

-464 QYVPGQTLTYSL
+464 QYVPGQTLTYAF
-476 DYIGDAGKIE
+476 DYIGDSGKVE
-486 GGCLT
+486 GGYLT
-491 DFGFPSFLVGRR
+491 DFRFPSFLVGRR
-503 SLQQRGGTQK
+503 SLSQQGGTQK
-513 NGNSQYTCLRVE
+513 NGSSQYTCLRVE

-530 GTQTVR
+530 GIQNAR
-536 YVNSNGEIL
+536 YVNSEGQTL
-545 TVVPPFEGC
+545 TVVDPFEGRI
-554 SGSFQT
+554 GRYET
-560 ITMEL
+560 IVTEL
-565 VPK
+565 IP

>member
-1 MRERIRRWLFPG
+1 MREKCGRWLFPG
-13 LTLVFSVAVALFWVA
+13 LTLVFSVAVSLFWVA

-65 GLALMGMARWPRR
+65 GLALLGMLRWPRR
-78 KWHTVAALILELV
+78 RWHAVTALVMEII

-107 LRFILVHYYR
+107 LRFILVHYYK
-117 SLAAAGCIGLFALVL
+117 SLAVAGGIGLFALAL

-144 GIVMAAVVLI
+144 GLLMAAVI
-154 AVVLGYGLR
+154 FGAVVLGYGLR

-177 DQYQIVFSTS
+177 DQYQIVFSTL
-187 DNAVA
+187 DNAVS

-209 RSADRVHKVEVPQKI
+209 RSADRVHKVEVPQKV
-224 LDAAGGYTV
+224 LDSARGYTV
-233 CAQQMIYRGPF
+233 CAQQMLYRGPF
-244 GGYKGETIS
+244 GGYKGDTIS
-253 QSRDFRGADASDG
+253 QSYDFRGVDASDG
-266 LTYYALSD
+266 LQYYALSD

-286 GEDADFIVLI
+286 GEDADFVVLI
-296 GDLVSMVETEAD
+296 GDLISMVETEED
-308 ANLANDLAYAITG
+308 ARLASELAHSITG

-351 QSFAYWV
+351 QGFAYWV

-397 MLEELLAEGDY
+397 MLEELLAAGDY
-408 AQYPYRMAICH
+408 KSYPYRMAICH

-464 QYVPGQTLTYSL
+464 QYVPGKTLTYAF
-476 DYIGDAGKIE
+476 DYIGDSGKVE
-486 GGCLT
+486 GGYLT
-491 DFGFPSFLVGRR
+491 DFRFPSFLVGRR
-503 SLQQRGGTQK
+503 SLSQQGGTQK
-513 NGNSQYTCLRVE
+513 NGSSQYTCLRVE

-530 GTQTVR
+530 GIQNAR
-536 YVNSNGEIL
+536 YVNSEGQTL
-545 TVVPPFEGC
+545 TVVDPFEGRI
-554 SGSFQT
+554 GRYAT
-560 ITMEL
+560 VVTEL
-565 VPK
+565 IP

>member
-1 MRERIRRWLFPG
+1 MREKCGRWLFPG
-13 LTLVFSVAVALFWVA
+13 LTLVFSVAVSLFWVA

-65 GLALMGMARWPRR
+65 GLALLGMLRWPRR
-78 KWHTVAALILELV
+78 RWHAVTALVMEII

-107 LRFILVHYYR
+107 LRFILVHYYK
-117 SLAAAGCIGLFALVL
+117 SLAVAGGIGLFALAL

-144 GIVMAAVVLI
+144 GLLMAAVI
-154 AVVLGYGLR
+154 FGAVVLGYGLR

-187 DNAVA
+187 DNAVS

-209 RSADRVHKVEVPQKI
+209 RSADRVHKVEVPQKV
-224 LDAAGGYTV
+224 LDSARGYTV
-233 CAQQMIYRGPF
+233 CAQQMLYRGPF
-244 GGYKGETIS
+244 GGYKGDTIS
-253 QSRDFRGADASDG
+253 QSYDFRGVDASDG
-266 LTYYALSD
+266 LQYYALSD

-286 GEDADFIVLI
+286 GEDADFVVLI
-296 GDLVSMVETEAD
+296 GDLISMVETEED
-308 ANLANDLAYAITG
+308 ARLASELAHSITG

-351 QSFAYWV
+351 QGFAYWV

-377 DWWEYYGTAQFDLY
+377 DWWEYYGTARFDLY
-391 RAEQTR
+391 RQEQTR
-397 MLEELLAEGDY
+397 MLEQLLVAGDY
-408 AQYPYRMAICH
+408 ESYPYRMAICH

-424 VNKHGYFEQT
+424 VNKHGYFAQT
-434 KVTWTKL
+434 KESWTKL
-441 LNEMGADISLSGH
+441 LNELGADISLSGH

-464 QYVPGQTLTYSL
+464 QYVPGQTLTYAF
-476 DYIGDAGKIE
+476 DYIGDSGKVE
-486 GGCLT
+486 GGYLT
-491 DFGFPSFLVGRR
+491 DFRFPSFLVGRR
-503 SLQQRGGTQK
+503 SLSQQGGTQK
-513 NGNSQYTCLRVE
+513 NGSSQYTCLRVE

-530 GTQTVR
+530 GIQNAR
-536 YVNSNGEIL
+536 YVNSEGQTL
-545 TVVPPFEGC
+545 TVVDPFEGRI
-554 SGSFQT
+554 GRYET
-560 ITMEL
+560 IVTEL
-565 VPK
+565 IP

>member
-1 MRERIRRWLFPG
+1 MREKCGRWLFPG
-13 LTLVFSVAVALFWVA
+13 LTLVFSVAVSLFWVA

-65 GLALMGMARWPRR
+65 GLALLGMLRWPRR
-78 KWHTVAALILELV
+78 RWLAVTALVMEII

-107 LRFILVHYYR
+107 LRFILVHYYK
-117 SLAAAGCIGLFALVL
+117 SLAVAGGIGLFALAL

-144 GIVMAAVVLI
+144 GLLMAAVI
-154 AVVLGYGLR
+154 FGAVVLGYGLR

-187 DNAVA
+187 DNAVS

-209 RSADRVHKVEVPQKI
+209 RSADRVHKVEVPQKV
-224 LDAAGGYTV
+224 LDSARGYTV
-233 CAQQMIYRGPF
+233 CAQQMLYRGPF
-244 GGYKGETIS
+244 GGYKGDTIS
-253 QSRDFRGADASDG
+253 QSYDFRGVDASDG
-266 LTYYALSD
+266 LQYYALSD

-286 GEDADFIVLI
+286 GEDADFVVLI
-296 GDLVSMVETEAD
+296 GDLISMVETEED
-308 ANLANDLAYAITG
+308 ARLASELAHSITG

-351 QSFAYWV
+351 QGFAYWV

-397 MLEELLAEGDY
+397 MLEQLLAAGDY
-408 AQYPYRMAICH
+408 ESYPYRMAICH

-424 VNKHGYFEQT
+424 VNKHGYFAQT
-434 KVTWTKL
+434 KETWTKL

-464 QYVPGQTLTYSL
+464 QYVPGQTLTYAF
-476 DYIGDAGKIE
+476 DYIGDSGKVE
-486 GGCLT
+486 GGYLT
-491 DFGFPSFLVGRR
+491 DFRFPSFLVGRR
-503 SLQQRGGTQK
+503 SLSQQGGTQK
-513 NGNSQYTCLRVE
+513 NESSQYTCLRVE

-530 GTQTVR
+530 GIQNAR
-536 YVNSNGEIL
+536 YVNSEGQTL
-545 TVVPPFEGC
+545 TVVDPFEGRI
-554 SGSFQT
+554 GRYET
-560 ITMEL
+560 IVTEL
-565 VPK
+565 IP

>member
-1 MRERIRRWLFPG
+1 MREKCGRWLFPG
-13 LTLVFSVAVALFWVA
+13 LTLVFSVAVSLFWVA

-65 GLALMGMARWPRR
+65 GLALLGMLRWPRR
-78 KWHTVAALILELV
+78 RWHAVTALVMEII

-107 LRFILVHYYR
+107 LRFILVHYYK
-117 SLAAAGCIGLFALVL
+117 SLAVAGGIGLFALAL

-144 GIVMAAVVLI
+144 GLLMAAVI
-154 AVVLGYGLR
+154 FGAVVLGYGLR

-187 DNAVA
+187 DNAVS

-209 RSADRVHKVEVPQKI
+209 RSADRVHKVEVPQKV
-224 LDAAGGYTV
+224 LDSARGYTV
-233 CAQQMIYRGPF
+233 CAQQMLYRGPF
-244 GGYKGETIS
+244 GGYKGDTIS
-253 QSRDFRGADASDG
+253 QSYDFRGVDASDG
-266 LTYYALSD
+266 LQYYALSD

-286 GEDADFIVLI
+286 GEDADFVVLI
-296 GDLVSMVETEAD
+296 GDLISMVETEED
-308 ANLANDLAYAITG
+308 ARLASELAHSITG

-351 QSFAYWV
+351 QGFAYWV

-397 MLEELLAEGDY
+397 MLEQLLAAGDY
-408 AQYPYRMAICH
+408 ESYPYRMAICH

-424 VNKHGYFEQT
+424 VNKHGYFAQT
-434 KVTWTKL
+434 KETWTKL
-441 LNEMGADISLSGH
+441 LNELGADISLSGH

-464 QYVPGQTLTYSL
+464 QYVPGQTLTYAF
-476 DYIGDAGKIE
+476 DYIGDSGKVE
-486 GGCLT
+486 GGYLT
-491 DFGFPSFLVGRR
+491 DFRFPSFLVGRR
-503 SLQQRGGTQK
+503 SLSQQGGTQK
-513 NGNSQYTCLRVE
+513 NGSSQYTCLRVE

-530 GTQTVR
+530 GIQNAR
-536 YVNSNGEIL
+536 YVNSEGQTL
-545 TVVPPFEGC
+545 TVVDPFEGRI
-554 SGSFQT
+554 GRYET
-560 ITMEL
+560 IVTEL
-565 VPK
+565 IP

>member
-1 MRERIRRWLFPG
+1 MREKCGRWLFPG
-13 LTLVFSVAVALFWVA
+13 LTLVFSVAVSLFWVA

-65 GLALMGMARWPRR
+65 GLALLGMLRWPRR
-78 KWHTVAALILELV
+78 RWHAVTALVMEII

-107 LRFILVHYYR
+107 LRFILVHYYK
-117 SLAAAGCIGLFALVL
+117 SLAVAGGIGLFALAL

-144 GIVMAAVVLI
+144 GLLMAAVI
-154 AVVLGYGLR
+154 FGAVVLGYGLR

-187 DNAVA
+187 DNAVS

-209 RSADRVHKVEVPQKI
+209 RSADRVHKVEVPQKV
-224 LDAAGGYTV
+224 LDSARGYTV
-233 CAQQMIYRGPF
+233 CAQQMLYRGPF
-244 GGYKGETIS
+244 GGYKGDTIS
-253 QSRDFRGADASDG
+253 QSYDFRGVDASDG
-266 LTYYALSD
+266 LQYYALSD

-286 GEDADFIVLI
+286 GEDADFVVLI
-296 GDLVSMVETEAD
+296 GDLISMVETEED
-308 ANLANDLAYAITG
+308 ARLASELAHSITG

-351 QSFAYWV
+351 QGFAYWV

-397 MLEELLAEGDY
+397 MLEQLLAAGDY
-408 AQYPYRMAICH
+408 ESYPYRMAICH

-424 VNKHGYFEQT
+424 VNKHGYFAQT
-434 KVTWTKL
+434 KETWTKL
-441 LNEMGADISLSGH
+441 LNELGADISLSGH

-464 QYVPGQTLTYSL
+464 QYVPGQTLTYAF
-476 DYIGDAGKIE
+476 DYIGDSGKVE
-486 GGCLT
+486 GGYLT
-491 DFGFPSFLVGRR
+491 DFRFPSFLVGRR
-503 SLQQRGGTQK
+503 SLSQQGGTQK
-513 NGNSQYTCLRVE
+513 NESSQYTCLRVE

-530 GTQTVR
+530 GIQNAR
-536 YVNSNGEIL
+536 YVNSEGQTL
-545 TVVPPFEGC
+545 TVVDPFEGRI
-554 SGSFQT
+554 GRYET
-560 ITMEL
+560 IVTEL
-565 VPK
+565 IP

>member
-1 MRERIRRWLFPG
+1 MREKCGRWLFPG
-13 LTLVFSVAVALFWVA
+13 LTLVFSVAVSLFWVA

-65 GLALMGMARWPRR
+65 GLALLGMLRWPRMR
-78 KWHTVAALILELV
+78 WHAVTALVMEII

-107 LRFILVHYYR
+107 LRFILVHYYK
-117 SLAAAGCIGLFALVL
+117 SLAVAGGIGLFALAL

-144 GIVMAAVVLI
+144 GLLMAAVI
-154 AVVLGYGLR
+154 FGAVVLGYGLR

-187 DNAVA
+187 DNAVS

-209 RSADRVHKVEVPQKI
+209 RSADRVHKVEVPQKV
-224 LDAAGGYTV
+224 LDSARGYTV
-233 CAQQMIYRGPF
+233 CAQQMLYRGPF
-244 GGYKGETIS
+244 GGYKGDTIS
-253 QSRDFRGADASDG
+253 QSYDFRGVDASDG
-266 LTYYALSD
+266 LQYYALSD

-286 GEDADFIVLI
+286 GEDADFVVLI
-296 GDLVSMVETEAD
+296 GDLISMVETEAD
-308 ANLANDLAYAITG
+308 ARLASELAHSITG

-351 QSFAYWV
+351 QGFAYWV

-397 MLEELLAEGDY
+397 MLEQLLAAGDY
-408 AQYPYRMAICH
+408 KSYPYRMAICH

-424 VNKHGYFEQT
+424 VNKHGYFAQT
-434 KVTWTKL
+434 KETWTKL
-441 LNEMGADISLSGH
+441 LNELGADISLSGH

-464 QYVPGQTLTYSL
+464 QYVPGQTLTYAF
-476 DYIGDAGKIE
+476 DYIGDSGKVE
-486 GGCLT
+486 GGYLT
-491 DFGFPSFLVGRR
+491 DFRFPSFLVGRR
-503 SLQQRGGTQK
+503 SLSQQGGTQK
-513 NGNSQYTCLRVE
+513 NGSSQYTCLRVE

-530 GTQTVR
+530 GIQNAR
-536 YVNSNGEIL
+536 YVNSEGQTL
-545 TVVPPFEGC
+545 TVVDPFEGRI
-554 SGSFQT
+554 GRYET
-560 ITMEL
+560 IVTEL
-565 VPK
+565 IP

>member
-1 MRERIRRWLFPG
+1 MREKCGRWLFPG
-13 LTLVFSVAVALFWVA
+13 LTLVFSVAVSLFWVA

-65 GLALMGMARWPRR
+65 GLALLGMLRWPRR
-78 KWHTVAALILELV
+78 RWHAVTALVMEII

-107 LRFILVHYYR
+107 LRFILVHYYK
-117 SLAAAGCIGLFALVL
+117 SLAVAGGIGLFALAL

-144 GIVMAAVVLI
+144 GLLMAAVI
-154 AVVLGYGLR
+154 FGAVVLGYGLR

-187 DNAVA
+187 DNAVS

-209 RSADRVHKVEVPQKI
+209 RSADRVHKVEVPQKV
-224 LDAAGGYTV
+224 LDSARGYTV
-233 CAQQMIYRGPF
+233 CAQQMLYRGPF
-244 GGYKGETIS
+244 GGYKGDTIS
-253 QSRDFRGADASDG
+253 QSYDFRGVDASDG
-266 LTYYALSD
+266 LQYYALSD

-286 GEDADFIVLI
+286 GEDADFVVLI
-296 GDLVSMVETEAD
+296 GDLISMVETEED
-308 ANLANDLAYAITG
+308 ARLASELAHSITG

-351 QSFAYWV
+351 QGFAYWV

-397 MLEELLAEGDY
+397 MLEQLLAAGDY
-408 AQYPYRMAICH
+408 ESYPYRMAICH

-424 VNKHGYFEQT
+424 VNKHGYFAQT
-434 KVTWTKL
+434 KESWTKL
-441 LNEMGADISLSGH
+441 LNELGADISLSGH

-464 QYVPGQTLTYSL
+464 QYVPGQTLTYAF
-476 DYIGDAGKIE
+476 DYIGDSGKVE
-486 GGCLT
+486 GGYLT
-491 DFGFPSFLVGRR
+491 DFRFPSFLVGRR
-503 SLQQRGGTQK
+503 SLSQQGGTQK
-513 NGNSQYTCLRVE
+513 NGSSQYTCLRVE

-530 GTQTVR
+530 GIQNAR
-536 YVNSNGEIL
+536 YVNSEGQTL
-545 TVVPPFEGC
+545 TVVDPFEGRI
-554 SGSFQT
+554 GRYET
-560 ITMEL
+560 IVTEL
-565 VPK
+565 IP

>member
-1 MRERIRRWLFPG
+1 MREKCGRWLFPG
-13 LTLVFSVAVALFWVA
+13 LTLVFSVAVSLFWVA

-65 GLALMGMARWPRR
+65 GLALLGMLRWPRR
-78 KWHTVAALILELV
+78 RWHAVTALVMEII

-107 LRFILVHYYR
+107 LRFILVHYYK
-117 SLAAAGCIGLFALVL
+117 SLAVAGGIGLFALAL

-144 GIVMAAVVLI
+144 GLLMAAVI
-154 AVVLGYGLR
+154 FGAVVLGYGLR

-177 DQYQIVFSTS
+177 DQYQIVFFTS
-187 DNAVA
+187 DNAVS

-209 RSADRVHKVEVPQKI
+209 RSADRVHKVEVPQKV
-224 LDAAGGYTV
+224 LDSARGYTV
-233 CAQQMIYRGPF
+233 CAQQMLYRGPF
-244 GGYKGETIS
+244 GGYKGDTIS
-253 QSRDFRGADASDG
+253 QSYDFRGVDASDG
-266 LTYYALSD
+266 LQYYALSD

-286 GEDADFIVLI
+286 GEDADFVVLI
-296 GDLVSMVETEAD
+296 GDLISMVETEAD
-308 ANLANDLAYAITG
+308 ARLASELAHSITG

-351 QSFAYWV
+351 QGFAYWV

-397 MLEELLAEGDY
+397 MLEQLLEAGDY
-408 AQYPYRMAICH
+408 KSYPYRMAICH

-424 VNKHGYFEQT
+424 VNKHGYFAQT
-434 KVTWTKL
+434 KETWTKL
-441 LNEMGADISLSGH
+441 LNELGADISLSGH

-464 QYVPGQTLTYSL
+464 QYVPGQTLTYAF
-476 DYIGDAGKIE
+476 DYIGDSGKVE
-486 GGCLT
+486 GGYLT
-491 DFGFPSFLVGRR
+491 DFRFPSFLVGRR
-503 SLQQRGGTQK
+503 SLSQQGGTQK

-530 GTQTVR
+530 GIQNAR
-536 YVNSNGEIL
+536 YVNSEGQTL
-545 TVVPPFEGC
+545 TVVDPFEGRI
-554 SGSFQT
+554 GRYET
-560 ITMEL
+560 IVTEL
-565 VPK
+565 IP

>member
-1 MRERIRRWLFPG
+1 MREKCGRWLFPG
-13 LTLVFSVAVALFWVA
+13 LTLVFSVVVSLFWVA

-65 GLALMGMARWPRR
+65 GLALLGMLRWPRR
-78 KWHTVAALILELV
+78 RWHAVTALVMEII

-107 LRFILVHYYR
+107 LRFILVHYYK
-117 SLAAAGCIGLFALVL
+117 SLAVAGGIGLFALAL

-144 GIVMAAVVLI
+144 GLLMAAVI
-154 AVVLGYGLR
+154 FGAVVLGYGLR
-163 RCDFSCGPV
+163 RCDFSCGAV

-187 DNAVA
+187 DNAVS

-209 RSADRVHKVEVPQKI
+209 RSADRVHKVEVPQKV
-224 LDAAGGYTV
+224 LDSARGYTV
-233 CAQQMIYRGPF
+233 CAQQMLYRGPF
-244 GGYKGETIS
+244 GGYKGDTIS
-253 QSRDFRGADASDG
+253 QSYDFRGVDASDG
-266 LTYYALSD
+266 LQYYALSD

-286 GEDADFIVLI
+286 GEDADFVVLI
-296 GDLVSMVETEAD
+296 GDLISMVETEED
-308 ANLANDLAYAITG
+308 ARLASELAHSITG

-351 QSFAYWV
+351 QGFAYWV

-377 DWWEYYGTAQFDLY
+377 DWWEYYGTARFDLY
-391 RAEQTR
+391 RQEQTR
-397 MLEELLAEGDY
+397 MLEQLLAAGDY
-408 AQYPYRMAICH
+408 ESYPYRMAICH

-424 VNKHGYFEQT
+424 VNKHGYFAQT
-434 KVTWTKL
+434 KETWTKL
-441 LNEMGADISLSGH
+441 LNELGADISLSGH

-464 QYVPGQTLTYSL
+464 QYVPGQTLTYAF
-476 DYIGDAGKIE
+476 DYIGDSGKVE
-486 GGCLT
+486 GGYLT
-491 DFGFPSFLVGRR
+491 DFRFPSFLVGRR
-503 SLQQRGGTQK
+503 SLSQQGGTQK
-513 NGNSQYTCLRVE
+513 KGSSQYTCLRVE

-530 GTQTVR
+530 GIQNAR
-536 YVNSNGEIL
+536 YVNSEGQTL
-545 TVVPPFEGC
+545 TVVDPFEGRI
-554 SGSFQT
+554 GRYET
-560 ITMEL
+560 IVTEL
-565 VPK
+565 IP

>member
-1 MRERIRRWLFPG
+1 MREKCGLWLFPG
-13 LTLVFSVAVALFWVA
+13 LTLVFSVAVSLFWVA

-65 GLALMGMARWPRR
+65 GLALLGMLRWPRR
-78 KWHTVAALILELV
+78 RWHAVTALVMEII

-107 LRFILVHYYR
+107 LRFILVHYYK
-117 SLAAAGCIGLFALVL
+117 SLAVAGGIGLFALAL

-144 GIVMAAVVLI
+144 GLLMAAVI
-154 AVVLGYGLR
+154 FGAVVLGYGLR

-209 RSADRVHKVEVPQKI
+209 RSADRVHKVEVPQKV
-224 LDAAGGYTV
+224 LDSARGYTV
-233 CAQQMIYRGPF
+233 CAQQMLYRGPF

-253 QSRDFRGADASDG
+253 QSRDFRGADATDG

-274 VHEAVGAAAAAC
+274 VHEAVDAAAAAC

-345 YVGSRN
+345 YVGSRS
-351 QSFAYWV
+351 QSFSYWV
-358 TLSDQVFGVVL
+358 TLSDQVFAVVL

-377 DWWEYYGTAQFDLY
+377 DWWEYYGTARFDLY
-391 RAEQTR
+391 RQEQTQ
-397 MLEELLAEGDY
+397 MLEQLLAAGDY
-408 AQYPYRMAICH
+408 ESYPYRMAICH

-424 VNKHGYFEQT
+424 VNKYGYFAQT
-434 KVTWTKL
+434 KETWTKL
-441 LNEMGADISLSGH
+441 LNELGADISLSGH

-464 QYVPGQTLTYSL
+464 QYVPGQTLTYAF
-476 DYIGDAGKIE
+476 DYIGDSGKVE
-486 GGCLT
+486 GGYLT
-491 DFGFPSFLVGRR
+491 DFRFPSFLVGRR
-503 SLQQRGGTQK
+503 SLSQQGGTQK
-513 NGNSQYTCLRVE
+513 NESSQYTCLRVE

-530 GTQTVR
+530 GIQNAR
-536 YVNSNGEIL
+536 YVNSEGQTL
-545 TVVPPFEGC
+545 TVVDPFEGRI
-554 SGSFQT
+554 GRYET
-560 ITMEL
+560 IVTEL
-565 VPK
+565 IP

>member
-1 MRERIRRWLFPG
+1 MREKCGRWLFPG
-13 LTLVFSVAVALFWVA
+13 LTLVFSVAVSLFWVA

-65 GLALMGMARWPRR
+65 GLALLGMLRWPRR
-78 KWHTVAALILELV
+78 RWHAVTALVMEII
-91 LALGAL
+91 LALVAL

-107 LRFILVHYYR
+107 LRFILVHYYK
-117 SLAAAGCIGLFALVL
+117 SLAVAGGIGLFALAL

-144 GIVMAAVVLI
+144 GLLMAAVI
-154 AVVLGYGLR
+154 FGAVVLGYGLR

-187 DNAVA
+187 DNAVS

-209 RSADRVHKVEVPQKI
+209 RSADRVHKVEVPQKV
-224 LDAAGGYTV
+224 LDSARGYTV
-233 CAQQMIYRGPF
+233 CAQQMLYRGPF
-244 GGYKGETIS
+244 GGYKGDTIS
-253 QSRDFRGADASDG
+253 QSYDFRGVDASDG
-266 LTYYALSD
+266 LQYYALSD

-286 GEDADFIVLI
+286 GEDADFVVLI
-296 GDLVSMVETEAD
+296 GDLISMVETEED
-308 ANLANDLAYAITG
+308 ARLASELAHSITG

-351 QSFAYWV
+351 QGFAYWV

-397 MLEELLAEGDY
+397 MLEQLLEAGDY
-408 AQYPYRMAICH
+408 KSYPYRMAICH

-424 VNKHGYFEQT
+424 VNKHGYFAQT
-434 KVTWTKL
+434 KETWTKL
-441 LNEMGADISLSGH
+441 LNELGADISLSGH

-464 QYVPGQTLTYSL
+464 QYVPGQTLTYAF
-476 DYIGDAGKIE
+476 DYIGDSGKVE

-491 DFGFPSFLVGRR
+491 DFRFPSFLVGRR
-503 SLQQRGGTQK
+503 SLSQQGGTQK
-513 NGNSQYTCLRVE
+513 NGSSQYTCLRVE

-530 GTQTVR
+530 GIQNAR
-536 YVNSNGEIL
+536 YVNSEGQTL
-545 TVVPPFEGC
+545 TVVDPFEGRI
-554 SGSFQT
+554 GRYET
-560 ITMEL
+560 IVTEL
-565 VPK
+565 IP

>member
-1 MRERIRRWLFPG
+1 MREKCGRWLFPG
-13 LTLVFSVAVALFWVA
+13 LTLVFSVAVSLFWVA

-65 GLALMGMARWPRR
+65 GLALLGMLRWPRR
-78 KWHTVAALILELV
+78 RWHAVTALVMEII

-107 LRFILVHYYR
+107 LRFILVHYYK
-117 SLAAAGCIGLFALVL
+117 SLAVAGGIGLFALAL

-144 GIVMAAVVLI
+144 GLLMAAVI
-154 AVVLGYGLR
+154 FGAVVLGYGLR

-187 DNAVA
+187 DNAVS

-209 RSADRVHKVEVPQKI
+209 RSADRVHKVEVPQKV
-224 LDAAGGYTV
+224 LDSARGYTV
-233 CAQQMIYRGPF
+233 CAQQMLYRGPF
-244 GGYKGETIS
+244 GGYRGDTIS
-253 QSRDFRGADASDG
+253 QSYDFRGVDASDG
-266 LTYYALSD
+266 LQYYALSD

-286 GEDADFIVLI
+286 GEDADFVVLI
-296 GDLVSMVETEAD
+296 GDLISMVETEED
-308 ANLANDLAYAITG
+308 ARLASELAHSITG

-351 QSFAYWV
+351 QGFAYWV

-397 MLEELLAEGDY
+397 MLEQLLAAGDY
-408 AQYPYRMAICH
+408 ESYPYRMAICH

-424 VNKHGYFEQT
+424 VNKHGYFAQT
-434 KVTWTKL
+434 KETWTKL
-441 LNEMGADISLSGH
+441 LNELGADISLSGH

-464 QYVPGQTLTYSL
+464 QYVPGQTLTYAF
-476 DYIGDAGKIE
+476 DYIGDSGKVE
-486 GGCLT
+486 GGYLT
-491 DFGFPSFLVGRR
+491 DFRFPSFLVGRR
-503 SLQQRGGTQK
+503 SLSQQGGTQK
-513 NGNSQYTCLRVE
+513 NGSSQYTCLRVE

-530 GTQTVR
+530 GIQNAR
-536 YVNSNGEIL
+536 YVNSEGQTL
-545 TVVPPFEGC
+545 TVVDPFEGRI
-554 SGSFQT
+554 GRYET
-560 ITMEL
+560 IVTEL
-565 VPK
+565 IP

>member
-1 MRERIRRWLFPG
+1 MREKCGRWLFPG
-13 LTLVFSVAVALFWVA
+13 LTLVLSVAVSLFWVA

-65 GLALMGMARWPRR
+65 GLALLGMLRWPRR
-78 KWHTVAALILELV
+78 RWHAVTALVMEII

-107 LRFILVHYYR
+107 LRFILVHYYK
-117 SLAAAGCIGLFALVL
+117 SLAVAGGIGLFALAL

-144 GIVMAAVVLI
+144 GLLMAAVI
-154 AVVLGYGLR
+154 FGAVVLGYGLR

-187 DNAVA
+187 DNAVS

-209 RSADRVHKVEVPQKI
+209 RSADRVHKVEVPQRV
-224 LDAAGGYTV
+224 LDSARGYTV
-233 CAQQMIYRGPF
+233 CAQQMLYRGPF
-244 GGYKGETIS
+244 GGYKGDTIS
-253 QSRDFRGADASDG
+253 QSYDFRGVDASDG
-266 LTYYALSD
+266 LQYYALSD

-286 GEDADFIVLI
+286 GEDADFVVLI
-296 GDLVSMVETEAD
+296 GDLISMVETEED
-308 ANLANDLAYAITG
+308 ARLASELAHSITG

-351 QSFAYWV
+351 QGFAYWV

-377 DWWEYYGTAQFDLY
+377 DWWEYYGTARFDLY
-391 RAEQTR
+391 RQEQTR
-397 MLEELLAEGDY
+397 MLEQLLAAGDY
-408 AQYPYRMAICH
+408 ESYPYRMAICH

-424 VNKHGYFEQT
+424 VNKHGYFAQT
-434 KVTWTKL
+434 METWTKL
-441 LNEMGADISLSGH
+441 LNELGADISISGH

-464 QYVPGQTLTYSL
+464 QYVPGQTLTYAF
-476 DYIGDAGKIE
+476 DYIGDSGKVE
-486 GGCLT
+486 GGYLT
-491 DFGFPSFLVGRR
+491 DFRFPSFLVGRR
-503 SLQQRGGTQK
+503 SLSQQGGTQK
-513 NGNSQYTCLRVE
+513 NGSSQYTCLRVE

-530 GTQTVR
+530 GIQNAR
-536 YVNSNGEIL
+536 YVNSEGQTL
-545 TVVPPFEGC
+545 TVVDPFEGRI
-554 SGSFQT
+554 GRYET
-560 ITMEL
+560 IVTEL
-565 VPK
+565 IP